1 MTRSTAVSAGAG
13 AGADVAV
20 HASGAWDAVRELAVS
35 RASRGAGVD
44 GRATSTRDGAK
55 KRSRSVKTVDP
66 ATIEARRRKEML
78 RSRARRATQSA
89 EARERERLRSQRRRD
104 ARTPEMRAEIA
115 MKKARIRL
123 ERKRSREEQGVDASS
138 KSAQTPTKSN
148 LGSEREAESNT
159 E

>member
-1 MTRSTAVSAGAG
+1 MGAGAG